1 MNIFLV
7 IAHPEPQSF
16 NGALFREAEQLL
28 REAGHTV
35 KTSDLYAMQFNPI
48 SGRHNFLTV
57 KDPLYF
63 KPQAEEIF
71 ATEAGGFAPDI
82 EGELEKMEW
91 CELMIWQFPLWW
103 FGLPAVLKGWVD
115 RVFVMGR
122 TYGYGRMYDKGVF
135 RGKRALLS
143 VTTGGP
149 LRAYEEG
156 GLHGDIQAILRPVQ
170 RGILEFVG
178 FSVLAPHIVYGPAH
192 LTHEE
197 RKTALF
203 NYSRRLESIVTESSY
218 AVGSYRL

>member
-1 MNIFLV
+1 MKIFLV

-16 NGALFREAEQLL
+16 NGALFRKAEQLL
-28 REAGHTV
+28 LKAGHTV
-35 KTSDLYAMQFNPI
+35 KTSELYAMQFNPI
-48 SGRHNFLTV
+48 SGRHNFSTV

-82 EGELEKMEW
+82 ERELEKLEW

-203 NYSRRLESIVTESSY
+203 NYSRRLESIVAESPC
-218 AVGSYRL
+218 AVGSY